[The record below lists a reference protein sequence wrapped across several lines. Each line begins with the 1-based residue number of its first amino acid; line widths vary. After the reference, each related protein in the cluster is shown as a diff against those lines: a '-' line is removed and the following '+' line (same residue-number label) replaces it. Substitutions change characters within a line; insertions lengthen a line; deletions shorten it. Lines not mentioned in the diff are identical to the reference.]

1 MVNDSIAVCG
11 NCDRSASGT
20 NVEPACENGMVGE
33 GICIAR
39 EQRKNLLGDVLR
51 GIGIATTPTQ
61 GRKVNDV
68 EVAFDQ
74 LGESQLGTRR
84 RVLSEKRRVIAHD
97 DMHLLITESAKTEQ
111 RIELNRVHEVS
122 NADIRRR

>member
-1 MVNDSIAVCG
+1 
-11 NCDRSASGT
+11 
-20 NVEPACENGMVGE
+20 MVGE

-39 EQRKNLLGDVLR
+39 EQRKNLLGDVLC
-51 GIGIATTPTQ
+51 GMGIAITPTQ

-122 NADIRRR
+122 NADLRRRQDLA